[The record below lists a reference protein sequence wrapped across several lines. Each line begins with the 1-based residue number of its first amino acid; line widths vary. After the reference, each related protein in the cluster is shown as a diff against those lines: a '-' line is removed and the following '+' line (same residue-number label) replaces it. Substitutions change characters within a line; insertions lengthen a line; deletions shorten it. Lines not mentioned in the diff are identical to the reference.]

1 MKKLFL
7 FVLVAFAMTVV
18 SCGGGSQQPQQ
29 YVADESDSTESYYP
43 HDQTI
48 YGICGDTAK
57 NVLNLLTDDGDT
69 ISLDITKALA
79 AGQVLGGRSRGD
91 RMAVLPN
98 KARTEAI
105 VVINQN
111 TLLGDWVMPNPI
123 DGSSEVGIRIKEGG
137 IAESIEQPN
146 LSYRTWRLIRG
157 QLELVQVQEDGSG
170 QEETFFYDIV
180 YLGPD
185 SLVYKDAEDTFEYT
199 RQRAKKGYEDKIK
212 LEDVSAEEY
221 AF

>member
-1 MKKLFL
+1 
-7 FVLVAFAMTVV
+7 
-18 SCGGGSQQPQQ
+18 
-29 YVADESDSTESYYP
+29 
-43 HDQTI
+43 
-48 YGICGDTAK
+48 
-57 NVLNLLTDDGDT
+57 
-69 ISLDITKALA
+69 
-79 AGQVLGGRSRGD
+79 
-91 RMAVLPN
+91 
-98 KARTEAI
+98 
-105 VVINQN
+105 
-111 TLLGDWVMPNPI
+111 MPKPL
-123 DGSSEVGIRIKEGG
+123 DGSDEVGIRIKEGG
-137 IAESIEQPN
+137 IAESIDQPN

-199 RQRAKKGYEDKIK
+199 RQRAKKGYGDKIK

>member
-105 VVINQN
+105 IVINQN